1 MQKAKTSPST
11 DDVYQFLYD
20 KAREEH
26 RFGSV
31 KEVEEKFG
39 ISNVKSRE
47 ILNSLAETGKL
58 IVVYENPQMKV
69 YAPKEIIEQIVRV
82 VKKPK
87 WVENY
92 PLPNKEQHLSQKKKL
107 DESLYEYERFE
118 ELLYLKTKML
128 EEPAIFT
135 FEWLGFSVKRLPEG
149 SFADF
154 ELMKDGFVAA
164 VEVSG
169 GNAGCPI
176 AEVRQLTDY
185 YNKTITEE
193 KREIPHLLL
202 LFNHFN
208 DTDLKNRK
216 EPFAPEI
223 VKAAKRYNITL
234 GTTIQLYEKVK
245 RVKSGESKDRIVK
258 EILNGMK
265 CLTF

>member
-1 MQKAKTSPST
+1 VNKIISS
-11 DDVYQFLYD
+11 DDVFRFVLD
-20 KAREEH
+20 KALEEH
-26 RFGSV
+26 IFCSV
-31 KEVEEKFG
+31 KEIATQFG
-39 ISNVKSRE
+39 IGIIKSRE
-47 ILNSLAETGKL
+47 LLNSLVEDGRLA
-58 IVVYENPQMKV
+58 VVCDNPQFKV
-69 YAPKEIIEQIVRV
+69 YAPKEVIEQIARAA
-82 VKKPK
+82 KKPE

-107 DESLYEYERFE
+107 DEALYEYERFE
-118 ELLYLKTKML
+118 ELLYLKTKTL

-154 ELMKDGFVAA
+154 EIMKDDFLAA

-176 AEVRQLTDY
+176 TEVRQLTDY

-208 DTDLKNRK
+208 DTDLKHRK

-234 GTTIQLYEKVK
+234 ATTIQLYEKVK
-245 RVKSGESKDRIVK
+245 RVKSGEPKEHIVK
-258 EILNGMK
+258 EIRDGKWNTQLI
-265 CLTF
+265 

>member
-1 MQKAKTSPST
+1 MQKSKATPE
-11 DDVYQFLYD
+11 DVFTFVSD
-20 KAREEH
+20 KALGEH
-26 RFGSV
+26 KFVSV
-31 KEVEEKFG
+31 NEVARQFG
-39 ISNVKSRE
+39 IAKVKSRGM
-47 ILNSLAETGKL
+47 LNSLVNEGKL
-58 IVVYENPQMKV
+58 ALVYESKHINI
-69 YAPKEIIEQIVRV
+69 YAPKEIVEQVVRT

-92 PLPNKEQHLSQKKKL
+92 LLPNKKQHLSEKKKL
-107 DESLYEYERFE
+107 DEAMFEYERFE
-118 ELLYLKTKML
+118 ELLYLKTKTL
-128 EEPAIFT
+128 EEPAMFT
-135 FEWLGFSVKRLPEG
+135 FEWLDFVVKRLPEG

-154 ELMKDGFVAA
+154 EITKDDFLAA

-193 KREIPHLLL
+193 KREISHLLL

-208 DTDLKNRK
+208 DKDLKNRK

-234 GTTIQLYEKVK
+234 ATTTQLYEKVN

-258 EILNGMK
+258 EIIDGK
-265 CLTF
+265 WDT